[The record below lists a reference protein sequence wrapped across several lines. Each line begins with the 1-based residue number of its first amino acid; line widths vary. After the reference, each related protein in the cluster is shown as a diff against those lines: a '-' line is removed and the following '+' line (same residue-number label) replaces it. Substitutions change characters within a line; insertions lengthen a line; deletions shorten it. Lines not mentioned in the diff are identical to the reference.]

1 MAGKATALTTNQL
14 FTYMNRGDIAEFKFS
29 PLFTTLFFPNVAT
42 FSTQNIMLDTL
53 DIEEVTMSAFCSPMV
68 GSQVQRDKGYETSTI
83 KPGYMKPKHEID
95 PTKTIMRMAGEDP
108 AQLNDP
114 TYRRMR
120 LITGNMRRQINAI
133 KARVEWLAVNAIT
146 TGKNIIE
153 GEGIERYEIDW
164 KIPGKNI
171 IEQAKGRKW
180 SEQDK
185 ETHDPI
191 YDIDLYA
198 DQAGCP
204 ANVMIM
210 GAEVWRTLR
219 SFKKFRELYDLSRG
233 SESAAELACKN
244 LGEVVSF
251 KGYLGDIALIV
262 YSGKYTDSDGTEKYF
277 LEPDLLVLGNTNNKG
292 LVAYGAIMDQEAV
305 RTGATQN
312 MYYPKNWIEDGD
324 PAIEYVQTHSAPQ
337 PVPADIRK
345 FVTVKIG

>member
-1 MAGKATALTTNQL
+1 
-14 FTYMNRGDIAEFKFS
+14 
-29 PLFTTLFFPNVAT
+29 
-42 FSTQNIMLDTL
+42 
-53 DIEEVTMSAFCSPMV
+53 
-68 GSQVQRDKGYETSTI
+68 
-83 KPGYMKPKHEID
+83 
-95 PTKTIMRMAGEDP
+95 
-108 AQLNDP
+108 
-114 TYRRMR
+114 
-120 LITGNMRRQINAI
+120 
-133 KARVEWLAVNAIT
+133 
-146 TGKNIIE
+146 
-153 GEGIERYEIDW
+153 
-164 KIPGKNI
+164 
-171 IEQAKGRKW
+171 
-180 SEQDK
+180 
-185 ETHDPI
+185 
-191 YDIDLYA
+191 
-198 DQAGCP
+198 CP

-262 YSGKYTDSDGTEKYF
+262 YSGKYADSDGTEKYF

-312 MYYPKNWIEDGD
+312 MFYPKNWIEDGD

>member
-1 MAGKATALTTNQL
+1 
-14 FTYMNRGDIAEFKFS
+14 
-29 PLFTTLFFPNVAT
+29 
-42 FSTQNIMLDTL
+42 
-53 DIEEVTMSAFCSPMV
+53 
-68 GSQVQRDKGYETSTI
+68 
-83 KPGYMKPKHEID
+83 
-95 PTKTIMRMAGEDP
+95 
-108 AQLNDP
+108 
-114 TYRRMR
+114 
-120 LITGNMRRQINAI
+120 
-133 KARVEWLAVNAIT
+133 
-146 TGKNIIE
+146 NIIE

-164 KIPGKNI
+164 KIPEKNI
-171 IEQAKGRKW
+171 IEQADGKKW

-185 ETHDPI
+185 DIHDPI
-191 YDIDLYA
+191 YDIELYA

-210 GAEVWRTLR
+210 GVDVWRMLR

-251 KGYLGDIALIV
+251 KGYLGDLALIV

-292 LVAYGAIMDQEAV
+292 LVAYGAIMEQEAV